1 MSRDEHETSLFSVN
15 EHAIDWLQL
24 KQLLEVSNSRF
35 DDFNQFF
42 FFIKIT
48 RYVTVWLFSVILT
61 ACEIIFQSRIIA
73 FDTVL
78 LYRVHD
84 VFPF

>member
-1 MSRDEHETSLFSVN
+1 MLGAECSRDEHETSLLNVN

-42 FFIKIT
+42 
-48 RYVTVWLFSVILT
+48 Y
-61 ACEIIFQSRIIA
+61 
-73 FDTVL
+73 
-78 LYRVHD
+78 
-84 VFPF
+84 